1 MGQTFANR
9 EVCDLIFEDYA
20 TKKPFLRMDYANT
33 SSTEITGETV
43 FAYGGKGHPK
53 KVAFNGERG
62 GTLTIETQMQSFELY
77 QLLTGGDLSKTAKF
91 MAREELT
98 VDSGAVTLTD
108 APSAGATVNVFKAD
122 DDCGTAM
129 PVTVSEKAV
138 TITGAT
144 DGDKVIAYYVKDIT
158 DGVQRIS
165 VKGSSFPKAF
175 TVYGDTVMKT
185 ENDELLPYRFIA
197 YKAAPQSNMSI
208 GMSNSGDPAT
218 VTITCDLM
226 VNENGEMLDL
236 ILEDE

>member
-1 MGQTFANR
+1 MLFR
-9 EVCDLIFEDYA
+9 
-20 TKKPFLRMDYANT
+20 
-33 SSTEITGETV
+33 S
-43 FAYGGKGHPK
+43 
-53 KVAFNGERG
+53 
-62 GTLTIETQMQSFELY
+62 
-77 QLLTGGDLSKTAKF
+77 
-91 MAREELT
+91 
-98 VDSGAVTLTD
+98 
-108 APSAGATVNVFKAD
+108 
-122 DDCGTAM
+122 
-129 PVTVSEKAV
+129 
-138 TITGAT
+138 
-144 DGDKVIAYYVKDIT
+144 YYVKDIT

-197 YKAAPQSNMSI
+197 YKAAPQSNMNI